1 MVEENNMVKEDE
13 VNENE
18 KDEED
23 EVRDV
28 VNEEN
33 ENEEN
38 DYGFYTRSYV
48 YPHYSVYVPLGTDL
62 KNR

>member
-1 MVEENNMVKEDE
+1 MVKEDE

-23 EVRDV
+23 EVDEV
-28 VNEEN
+28 MNEEN

-38 DYGFYTRSYV
+38 DYGFYTRSCV
-48 YPHYSVYVPLGTDL
+48 YPHYSFYVPLGIDL

>member
-1 MVEENNMVKEDE
+1 MVKEDE

-23 EVRDV
+23 EVDEV
-28 VNEEN
+28 MNEENENEEN

-38 DYGFYTRSYV
+38 DYGFYTRSCV
-48 YPHYSVYVPLGTDL
+48 YPHYSFYVPLGIDL